1 MVTITVKLVIA
12 TSLVLGKCKAG
23 EYERDHLNYFDIHD
37 RDLKIRNFQKAAA
50 RFKLQNLNEGVS
62 SIEKHSSKDCKF
74 LSFLSVFF
82 FKVST
87 MYAKCR
93 NQNILNASN
102 LHSV

>member
-1 MVTITVKLVIA
+1 MMTITVKLVIA

-23 EYERDHLNYFDIHD
+23 EYERDHNDSDIHY
-37 RDLKIRNFQKAAA
+37 RNLKGRNFSKAAA

-82 FKVST
+82 KVST

-93 NQNILNASN
+93 NQNIVNASN